1 MMDGRYDQQFAE
13 LFVASLAD
21 ENRKE
26 RRPSLWP
33 LTMAIAMAAICGL
46 VVFTSTALLA

>member
-1 MMDGRYDQQFAE
+1 MMDGRYDQRFAE

-33 LTMAIAMAAICGL
+33 LAMAAICGL
-46 VVFTSTALLA
+46 VVFTSIAVLA